1 MKAKDEQRLRR
12 KTRIRG
18 RVTGTAERPRLT
30 VFRSSKNIYAQV
42 IDDVLGTTLVAVG
55 TLSPTVRDTVKDDR
69 KLDAARKVGEAVAKL
84 CLEKGIA
91 KVVFD
96 RNGYVYQENN
106 RVGALADGARKAG
119 LSF

>member
-1 MKAKDEQRLRR
+1 MC
-12 KTRIRG
+12 IRD
-18 RVTGTAERPRLT
+18 R
-30 VFRSSKNIYAQV
+30 
-42 IDDVLGTTLVAVG
+42 
-55 TLSPTVRDTVKDDR
+55 SPTVRDAVKEDR

-96 RNGYVYQENN
+96 RNGYVYQANN

>member
-1 MKAKDEQRLRR
+1 MKNEEQRLRR
-12 KTRIRG
+12 KARIRG
-18 RVTGTAERPRLT
+18 RDTGTAERPRLT
-30 VFRSSKNIYAQV
+30 VFRSSKNIFAQV
-42 IDDVLGTTLVAVG
+42 IDDVLGNTLVAVG
-55 TLSPTVRDTVKDDR
+55 TLSPTVRDAVKEDR

-84 CLEKGIA
+84 CLEEGIA

-96 RNGYVYQENN
+96 RNGYVYQANN

>member
-1 MKAKDEQRLRR
+1 MKNEEQRLRR
-12 KTRIRG
+12 KARIRG

-30 VFRSSKNIYAQV
+30 VFRSSKNIFAQV
-42 IDDVLGTTLVAVG
+42 IDDVLGNTLVAVG
-55 TLSPTVRDTVKDDR
+55 TLSPTVRDAVKEDR

-96 RNGYVYQENN
+96 RNGYVYQANN